1 MSVPVSSL
9 SFALAAALGGA
20 VFASADAALSSLS
33 TARVAALL
41 EQPDLLHK
49 AALERYRQ
57 APWRLRSTYVV
68 GRVSCAAIAAILLH
82 DAADLILPPTT
93 ATVLAVFATL
103 AVMAPLTEL
112 GTALVRRNP
121 DTAGPKVATWLRPF
135 ELLLY
140 PLAAPLGMATEAL
153 ADRLRLPEAPTP
165 EVMAAEVEHLVDEV
179 ERSGAVGPAPAE
191 MIRNVLEFED
201 LRARDVMIPRSRVE
215 AFALDTPLAELRE
228 IVVGGGHSRYPIYD
242 GQLDN
247 VVGIVSAKD
256 VLRVDRVAAADASIA
271 TILRHDVVFVAE
283 QQKISPLLR
292 ELRVRRQHLAVV
304 VDEFGGTSGIVT
316 LEDLLEEIVGDIRDE
331 PEPNEEAP
339 IRDLGNGRLDADAS
353 IAVGDLCAYLGAD
366 IPREERA
373 AALSSLL
380 PERPVPEVGTSIERW
395 GLEFIVREVDS
406 RGVLRLEIRRLEIA
420 VAPSTRPPAIEPAP
434 PTQRARD
441 TAEPPAA

>member
-1 MSVPVSSL
+1 L
-9 SFALAAALGGA
+9 
-20 VFASADAALSSLS
+20 
-33 TARVAALL
+33 
-41 EQPDLLHK
+41 
-49 AALERYRQ
+49 
-57 APWRLRSTYVV
+57 
-68 GRVSCAAIAAILLH
+68 
-82 DAADLILPPTT
+82 
-93 ATVLAVFATL
+93 LAVFATL
-103 AVMAPLTEL
+103 AVIAPLTEL

-121 DTAGPKVATWLRPF
+121 DTAGPRVATWLRPF
-135 ELLLY
+135 ELVLY

-153 ADRLRLPEAPTP
+153 ADRLRVPDAPTP
-165 EVMAAEVEHLVDEV
+165 EVMAAEVEHFVDEV

-215 AFALDTPLAELRE
+215 AFALDTPLATLRE
-228 IVVGGGHSRYPIYD
+228 IVVSGGHSRYPIYD

-256 VLRVDRVAAADASIA
+256 VLRVDRLTAEGA
-271 TILRHDVVFVAE
+271 TVESILRHDVVFVAE

-339 IRDLGNGRLDADAS
+339 IRDLGDGRLEADAS

-380 PERPVPEVGTSIERW
+380 PGRPIPEVGTSVERW
-395 GLEFIVREVDS
+395 GLEFIVREVDA

-420 VAPSTRPPAIEPAP
+420 VRALLDPAP
-434 PTQRARD
+434 WRRARPGRHERA
-441 TAEPPAA
+441 TRRGRAASGLSVSFEVVRVARGARNTTGPRQVGAGPQ